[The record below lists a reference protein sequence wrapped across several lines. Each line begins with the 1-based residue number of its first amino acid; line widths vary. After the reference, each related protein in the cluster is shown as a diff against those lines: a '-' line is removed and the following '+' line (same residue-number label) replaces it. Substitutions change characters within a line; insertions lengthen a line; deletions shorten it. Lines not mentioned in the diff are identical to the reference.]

1 MALLY
6 RPTTEYAVS
15 VCIGTF
21 GDPVWE
27 DRAKDAAESAIAQ
40 RCAEV
45 VHVHGDTLADARN
58 RAVEEATG
66 EWIVTLDADDALAPG
81 YVDAMAHATGDLRAP
96 TLELAYHDR
105 RVRPD
110 LTKRDIERMN
120 PCCIGTAIRRD
131 LLLDV
136 GGFPDFEAWED
147 WAVFLRAVRRGATIE
162 HVPAAV
168 YRSGVRAHSRNQVI
182 DDPRALFNQIRAWA

>member
-1 MALLY
+1 M
-6 RPTTEYAVS
+6 TEYSVS

-21 GDPVWE
+21 GDPIWE
-27 DRAKDAAESAIAQ
+27 QRARKAAESAVAQ

-45 VHVHGDTLADARN
+45 VHVHGENLADARN

-66 EWIVTLDADDALAPG
+66 EWVVTLDADDELLPG
-81 YVDAMAHATGDLRAP
+81 YVDAMGRASGDLRAP

-120 PCCIGTAIRRD
+120 PCCIGTAIRRE
-131 LLLDV
+131 LLLDL
-136 GGFPDFEAWED
+136 GGFPAFEAWED
-147 WAVFLRAVRRGATIE
+147 WGLFLRAVRRGATIE
-162 HVPAAV
+162 HVPGAV
-168 YRSGVRAHSRNQVI
+168 YRSWVRAHSRNQVV
-182 DDPRALFNQIRAWA
+182 DDPRALFNTIRAWA

>member
-168 YRSGVRAHSRNQVI
+168 YRSWVRAHSRNQVI